1 MDFMGAVSKDG
12 LNIAN
17 KSREI
22 VKNKIKE
29 ILGDRINNF
38 NEKELGIIE
47 RVVHAT
53 ADPEYAKLL
62 VFKNNPIDNGIK
74 AIKDKKPIVV
84 DVNMVKAGVRY
95 NKVYCF
101 IDSQEVFDIA
111 KREGITRA
119 VASMRLVKDLIDEGV
134 VVIGNSPTALFEVV
148 RLIKEE
154 DIKPKLVV
162 GVPVGFVQ
170 ASESKEA
177 LRDLDIP
184 SISTIGAKGGT
195 PVAVAIINGIIAY
208 AKDERA

>member
-1 MDFMGAVSKDG
+1 MDFMGAISKDG

-22 VKNKIKE
+22 VRKKIKE
-29 ILGDRINNF
+29 VLGDKINQF

-62 VFKNNPIDNGIK
+62 VFKNNPIESGIK
-74 AIKDKKPIVV
+74 AIKNKTPIVT
-84 DVNMVKAGVRY
+84 DVNMIKVGIRY
-95 NKVYCF
+95 DNVHCYIDHSNVY
-101 IDSQEVFDIA
+101 DVA
-111 KREGITRA
+111 KKEGITRA
-119 VASMRLVKDLIDEGV
+119 MASMRFAKDLIDGGI
-134 VVIGNSPTALFEVV
+134 VVIGNSPTALFEVI

-154 DIKPKLVV
+154 NIKPKLVI

-170 ASESKEA
+170 ASESKEN
-177 LRDLDIP
+177 LRKLDIP
-184 SISTIGAKGGT
+184 NITTIGPKGGT
-195 PVAVAIINGIIAY
+195 PVAVSIINGIIAY

>member
-1 MDFMGAVSKDG
+1 MGAISKDG

-29 ILGDRINNF
+29 VLGDKINNF

-62 VFKNNPIDNGIK
+62 VFNNNPIEEGIK
-74 AIKDKKPIVV
+74 AIKDKKPVVV
-84 DVNMVKAGVRY
+84 DVNMIKAGIRY
-95 NKVYCF
+95 NDVYCF
-101 IDSQEVFDIA
+101 INHPDVYEIA
-111 KREGITRA
+111 KKEGITRA
-119 VASMRLVKDLIDEGV
+119 VASMRLAKDFINGGI
-134 VVIGNSPTALFEVV
+134 VVIGNSPTALFEVI

-154 DIKPKLVV
+154 NINPKLVV

-177 LRDLDIP
+177 LRELNIP
-184 SISTIGAKGGT
+184 SISTIGPKGGT
-195 PVAVAIINGIIAY
+195 PVAVSIINGIIAY
-208 AKDERA
+208 AKDEKA

>member
-1 MDFMGAVSKDG
+1 MDFMGAISKDG

-22 VKNKIKE
+22 VRKKIKE
-29 ILGDRINNF
+29 VLGDKINQF

-62 VFKNNPIDNGIK
+62 VFKNNPIESGIK
-74 AIKDKKPIVV
+74 AIKNKTPIVT
-84 DVNMVKAGVRY
+84 DVNMIKVGIRY
-95 NKVYCF
+95 DNVYCYIDHPKVY
-101 IDSQEVFDIA
+101 DVA
-111 KREGITRA
+111 KKEGITRA
-119 VASMRLVKDLIDEGV
+119 MVSMKFAKDLIDGGI
-134 VVIGNSPTALFEVV
+134 VVIGNSPTALFEVI

-154 DIKPKLVV
+154 NIKPKLVI

-170 ASESKEA
+170 ASESKEN
-177 LRDLDIP
+177 LRKIDIP
-184 SISTIGAKGGT
+184 NISTIGPKGGT
-195 PVAVAIINGIIAY
+195 PVAVSIINGIIAY